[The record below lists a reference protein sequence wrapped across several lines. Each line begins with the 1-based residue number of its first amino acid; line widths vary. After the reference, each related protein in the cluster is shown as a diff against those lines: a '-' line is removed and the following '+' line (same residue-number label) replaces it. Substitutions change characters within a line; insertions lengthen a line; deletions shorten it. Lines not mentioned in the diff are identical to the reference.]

1 MKFSKANKVFTG
13 IALALAIGLGWWW
26 FGRAKV
32 TTPEGLQTGVVKKQ
46 DLVQRITIS
55 GPVSAKRRLD
65 VKTSFVGFVQKIYVK
80 VGENVKPG
88 DPLVTFSPSLSQAE
102 SNYPVRATFAGK
114 VTQVLKIEG
123 EYVTETGDQS
133 LVLRVEDLSELRVVA
148 SVPELDI
155 AKVKIGQT
163 TNVKI
168 SALVGET
175 FNGEIRQIA
184 LSARDKDRWSSSST
198 EFQVEILLKTH
209 DPRLFPGVSALCDVV
224 TNKVENAL
232 VLPHEYM
239 QVDADE
245 KYFVTRENGQKQ
257 YVVLG
262 LQTDEGAE
270 IKEGLKEGDKVRLI
284 DFLNLPK
291 VEE

>member
-1 MKFSKANKVFTG
+1 MKFLKANKIKLSLVLIAMF
-13 IALALAIGLGWWW
+13 ALAWWW
-26 FGRAKV
+26 LGRTKV
-32 TTPEGLQTGVVKKQ
+32 TTPEGLQTGTVKKQ

-65 VKTSFVGFVQKIYVK
+65 VKPTFIGFVQKIYVK
-80 VGENVKPG
+80 VGDVVKPG
-88 DPLVTFSPSLSQAE
+88 DALVTFSPSLSQAE

-123 EYVTETGDQS
+123 EYVADTGDQN
-133 LVLRVEDLSELRVVA
+133 LVMRIEDLSELRVVA

-155 AKVKIGQT
+155 AKVKVGQVA
-163 TNVKI
+163 NVKI
-168 SALVGET
+168 SALVGESFT
-175 FNGEIRQIA
+175 GEIRQIS

-198 EFQVEILLKTH
+198 EFQVEVLLKTH

-224 TNKVENAL
+224 TKKIENAL
-232 VLPHEYM
+232 VLPHEFI
-239 QVDADE
+239 QVDSDE
-245 KYFVTRENGQKQ
+245 KYFVTRATGEKQ
-257 YVVLG
+257 ILKLG
-262 LQTDEGAE
+262 LQTDQGAE
-270 IKEGLKEGDKVRLI
+270 ILEGLKEGDKVRLI